1 MSDRKTEA
9 GQECSAARVEAKT
22 FGELH
27 FGDADLGDVRRTKRL
42 IRIADAIMRHPGGS
56 LPEKMGSPGELEAMY
71 HLMKCREVTHARM
84 LAPHLALTR
93 KKIAEHDGFV
103 LAIHD
108 TTELDFTTRES
119 LADRGQIGNGSH
131 QGWLCHNT
139 LIVDPVQR
147 EVIGLGNQ
155 ILHCRPITQKKETV
169 AEKRNREDRESLL
182 WIQGVQ
188 SLPADEEIVDVCDR
202 AADTFEFLEHEVASG
217 RTFVV
222 RSSHDRS
229 ATLGDEMRDRKSMLH
244 DLARSL
250 PSLGQWTMKVAA
262 LKQKKTVRKTVDG
275 KRKSQTVSVNRKSRE
290 AVVHVSASRVTL
302 LAPRRRRGHH
312 GQSPLPMWVVRVWEQ
327 HPPEGAEP
335 LEWILLTNHPCLDF
349 ESAHR
354 VKSWYE
360 CRWIIEEY
368 HKGQKTGCGIEK
380 PQFTSSDRLHPM
392 IAILSVVALSLLN
405 LRELSRRDDAKSRI
419 AARLFCV
426 EYIQVL
432 SIWRHGTAK
441 PNWTL
446 YDFCLALAR
455 LGGHMNR
462 KHDSHPGW
470 LVLWKGW
477 TKLQAMIDGARTQ
490 EATQKCA

>member
-1 MSDRKTEA
+1 
-9 GQECSAARVEAKT
+9 
-22 FGELH
+22 
-27 FGDADLGDVRRTKRL
+27 
-42 IRIADAIMRHPGGS
+42 
-56 LPEKMGSPGELEAMY
+56 
-71 HLMKCREVTHARM
+71 
-84 LAPHLALTR
+84 
-93 KKIAEHDGFV
+93 
-103 LAIHD
+103 
-108 TTELDFTTRES
+108 
-119 LADRGQIGNGSH
+119 
-131 QGWLCHNT
+131 
-139 LIVDPVQR
+139 
-147 EVIGLGNQ
+147 
-155 ILHCRPITQKKETV
+155 
-169 AEKRNREDRESLL
+169 
-182 WIQGVQ
+182 
-188 SLPADEEIVDVCDR
+188 
-202 AADTFEFLEHEVASG
+202 
-217 RTFVV
+217 
-222 RSSHDRS
+222 
-229 ATLGDEMRDRKSMLH
+229 
-244 DLARSL
+244 
-250 PSLGQWTMKVAA
+250 
-262 LKQKKTVRKTVDG
+262 
-275 KRKSQTVSVNRKSRE
+275 
-290 AVVHVSASRVTL
+290 
-302 LAPRRRRGHH
+302 
-312 GQSPLPMWVVRVWEQ
+312 MWVVRVWEQ

-360 CRWIIEEY
+360 CRWIIEVY

-490 EATQKCA
+490 EATRKCA

>member
-1 MSDRKTEA
+1 M
-9 GQECSAARVEAKT
+9 
-22 FGELH
+22 
-27 FGDADLGDVRRTKRL
+27 
-42 IRIADAIMRHPGGS
+42 
-56 LPEKMGSPGELEAMY
+56 
-71 HLMKCREVTHARM
+71 
-84 LAPHLALTR
+84 
-93 KKIAEHDGFV
+93 
-103 LAIHD
+103 
-108 TTELDFTTRES
+108 
-119 LADRGQIGNGSH
+119 
-131 QGWLCHNT
+131 
-139 LIVDPVQR
+139 DPVQR

-202 AADTFEFLEHEVASG
+202 GADEFEFLEHEVASV

-222 RSSHDRS
+222 RSS
-229 ATLGDEMRDRKSMLH
+229 
-244 DLARSL
+244 
-250 PSLGQWTMKVAA
+250 
-262 LKQKKTVRKTVDG
+262 TVL
-275 KRKSQTVSVNRKSRE
+275 VNRKSRE

-302 LAPRRRRGHH
+302 LAPRRKRGHH
-312 GQSPLPMWVVRVWEQ
+312 GQSPLPMWVVRVWEP

-335 LEWILLTNHPCLDF
+335 LEWILLTNHACMDF

-360 CRWIIEEY
+360 CRWIFEEY

-405 LRELSRRDDAKSRI
+405 LRELSRRDDAKSRS
-419 AARLFCV
+419 AARLFSV

-432 SIWRHGTAK
+432 SIRRHGTPK

-462 KHDSHPGW
+462 NHDSHPGW

-490 EATQKCA
+490 EPILKCA